1 MVKIALISCVRKKL
15 NHRARAEDIYNSPLF
30 KMSMN
35 YARSLNPDEIY
46 ILSAKYGLLDLEKKI
61 EPYNCTLNKM
71 PKRKREKWA
80 EKVVGQLEE
89 VADIQKDEFIFL
101 ASQKYR
107 EYIIHSVKNYSV
119 PMAGLSIGRQL
130 RFLKINS

>member
-1 MVKIALISCVRKKL
+1 MAKIALISCVKRKL
-15 NHRARAEDIYNSPLF
+15 NHRAKAEDIYNSPLF

-61 EPYNCTLNKM
+61 EPYNLTLNKM
-71 PKRKREKWA
+71 PKKKREEWA
-80 EKVVGQLEE
+80 EKVVRQLED
-89 VADIQKDEFIFL
+89 VTDIQKDEFIFL
-101 ASQKYR
+101 ASQRYR

-119 PMAGLSIGRQL
+119 PMAGLSIGLQL
-130 RFLKINS
+130 GFLKRNS